1 MNDLLSIAS
10 KTMENFDPA
19 VDKVDDFEN
28 LPDGEYSCLLEDV
41 TAKKSEETGNEWI
54 SIKFSVI
61 SGDYENRLLFVSY
74 FFTEKTV
81 ERSIKGISKL
91 AYDFGYEIPLVEIFS
106 QVNGTTEQ
114 LKALAETLNAM
125 AGNQATVK
133 QTTSKSGYAN
143 YKVTP
148 QA

>member
-1 MNDLLSIAS
+1 MDDLLNIAQ

-41 TAKKSEETGNEWI
+41 TARKSEEKGTEWM
-54 SIKFSVI
+54 SFKFSVM
-61 SGDYENRLLFVSY
+61 SGDYENRLIFVNY

-81 ERSIKGISKL
+81 ERSIKGITKL
-91 AYDFGYEIPLVEIFS
+91 AYEFGYEIPVES
-106 QVNGTTEQ
+106 WTNLET
-114 LKALAETLNAM
+114 LAETLNAM

-133 QTTSKSGYAN
+133 QTTSKNGYAN

-148 QA
+148 IA

>member
-1 MNDLLSIAS
+1 MDDLLSIAS

-41 TAKKSEETGNEWI
+41 TARKSEEKGTNWI
-54 SIKFSVI
+54 SLKFSVM
-61 SGDYENRLLFVSY
+61 SGDYENRLIFVNY
-74 FFTEKTV
+74 FFTEKTI
-81 ERSIKGISKL
+81 ERSIKAITKL
-91 AYDFGYEIPLVEIFS
+91 AYEFGYSLP
-106 QVNGTTEQ
+106 TE
-114 LKALAETLNAM
+114 AFTSYDSLAETLNAM

-133 QTTSKSGYAN
+133 QTTSKNGFAN

-148 QA
+148 IV